1 MANPKSQ
8 QFKLTKAHISA
19 DRFGGFDKKFFD
31 VKNQVAEINIYESI
45 EELSLTGTIAIVD
58 DKSLYELI
66 NFNGTER
73 IKLEMAGLG
82 KDTDPVFEKT
92 FIMTN
97 IVKQLKGNDKSSI
110 YVFDIIDEH
119 GFISEAER
127 LRGSYRG
134 RIDDI
139 VKRICLTQLNKSVDI
154 SYQFL
159 SKKDRVDAIQDD
171 IRVIVPNLSPIN
183 AIKWLLSRATT
194 QTGSPFF
201 LWASI
206 HDENLRL
213 GNLDVMYRQTPFN
226 DKLPYTYN
234 PSNVNVA
241 EDKTEFEQGFTIKGL
256 GLGEMGDTLHL
267 VANGSVGAS
276 QSITNLNT
284 GQIMQQHYDVQRTI
298 NNLDQQ
304 DVIKKKNQNVF
315 DRKFKLKDKL
325 ISEYQGQNVHQV
337 VSTGTYGKFKS
348 YHDEFEEEKHLKKL
362 ESASIKDLLVK
373 NMMSITVPGTAFF
386 LGKAAVG
393 DTVNLSVVNDNLEVG
408 KQSNADDM
416 LDKNKSGKHLIY
428 DLRHTFRGT
437 QHDVTTVSYT
447 HLTLPTNREV

>member
-19 DRFGGFDKKFFD
+19 DRFGGFENRFYD

-45 EELSLTGTIAIVD
+45 EEPSLTGTIAILD

-73 IKLEMAGLG
+73 IRLEMAGLG
-82 KDTDPVFEKT
+82 KETDPVFEKT

-97 IVKQLKGNDKSSI
+97 VVRQIKGNDKSSL
-110 YVFDIIDEH
+110 YVFDLIDEH

-139 VKRICLTQLNKSVDI
+139 VKGICLTQLKKSVDI

-159 SKKDRVDAIQDD
+159 SRQDRVDAIQDD
-171 IRVIVPNLSPIN
+171 IRVIIPNLSPIN
-183 AIKWLLSRATT
+183 ACKWLLSRATT

-206 HDENLRL
+206 HDENLRM

-241 EDKTEFEQGFTIKGL
+241 EDKSEFEQGFTIKSL
-256 GLGEMGDTLHL
+256 GLGEMGDTLHM
-267 VANGSVGAS
+267 VANGSVAAS
-276 QSITNLNT
+276 QCITNLNT
-284 GQIMQQHYDVQRTI
+284 GQMTRHHYNVQQTI
-298 NNLDQQ
+298 NNLAFQNT
-304 DVIKKKNQNVF
+304 IALKRQNVF
-315 DRKFKLKDKL
+315 DNKFKLKNKF
-325 ISEYQGQNVHQV
+325 INEYEGQNIHQV

-348 YHDEFEEEKHLKKL
+348 YHDEFEEGRHLKKL

-437 QHDVTTVSYT
+437 EHEVTMNVCK
-447 HLTLPTNREV
+447 LEREA

>member
-139 VKRICLTQLNKSVDI
+139 VKRISLTQLNKSVDI

-171 IRVIVPNLSPIN
+171 IRVIIPNLSPIN

-213 GNLDVMYRQTPFN
+213 GNLDVMLKQPAFN
-226 DKLPYTYN
+226 SKLPYTYN
-234 PSNVNVA
+234 SANISTA
-241 EDKTEFEQGFTIKGL
+241 ETQTDFAQGFTIKAIDERGS
-256 GLGEMGDTLHL
+256 GDTLTL
-267 VANGSVGAS
+267 AQAGSISADYCV
-276 QSITNLNT
+276 TNLNT
-284 GQIMQQHYDVQRTI
+284 GQIFMKKYDIDTLLTNLNNEGTI
-298 NNLDQQ
+298 D
-304 DVIKKKNQNVF
+304 KRFQNVF
-315 DRKFKLKDKL
+315 DDKFKLKD
-325 ISEYQGQNVHQV
+325 
-337 VSTGTYGKFKS
+337 
-348 YHDEFEEEKHLKKL
+348 
-362 ESASIKDLLVK
+362 
-373 NMMSITVPGTAFF
+373 
-386 LGKAAVG
+386 
-393 DTVNLSVVNDNLEVG
+393 
-408 KQSNADDM
+408 
-416 LDKNKSGKHLIY
+416 
-428 DLRHTFRGT
+428 
-437 QHDVTTVSYT
+437 
-447 HLTLPTNREV
+447 

>member
-19 DRFGGFDKKFFD
+19 DRFGVFDKKFFD

-73 IKLEMAGLG
+73 IRLEMAGLG
-82 KDTDPVFEKT
+82 KETDPVFEKT

-97 IVKQLKGNDKSSI
+97 IVRQLKGNDKSSI

-119 GFISEAER
+119 GFISSAQR
-127 LRGSYRG
+127 LRSAYRG

-139 VKRICLTQLNKSVDI
+139 VKGICLTRLNKSVDI
-154 SYQFL
+154 SYQLLFGFR
-159 SKKDRVDAIQDD
+159 SKKVDAIQDD
-171 IRVIVPNLSPIN
+171 IRVIIPNLSPIN

-194 QTGSPFF
+194 QTGSPFY
-201 LWASI
+201 LWATI
-206 HDENLRL
+206 HDENLRM
-213 GNLDVMYRQTPFN
+213 GNLDVMYRQVPFN

-241 EDKTEFEQGFTIKGL
+241 EDKSEFEQGFTIKAL
-256 GLGEMGDTLHL
+256 GLGEMGDTLHM
-267 VANGSVGAS
+267 VTNGTVGAS
-276 QSITNLNT
+276 QGITNLNT
-284 GQIMQQHYDVQRTI
+284 GQITQQHYDVQRTI
-298 NNLDQQ
+298 DNLDKQ
-304 DVIKKKNQNVF
+304 DIIIRRNQNVF
-315 DRKFKLKDKL
+315 DNKFKLKDKF
-325 ISEYQGQNVHQV
+325 IGDYEAQHIHQV

-348 YHDEFEEEKHLKKL
+348 YHDEFEEGKHLKKL
-362 ESASIKDLLVK
+362 ESNSIRDLLVK

-393 DTVNLSVVNDNLEVG
+393 DTVNLNVVNDNLEVG

-416 LDKNKSGKHLIY
+416 LDKNKSGKHLI
-428 DLRHTFRGT
+428 
-437 QHDVTTVSYT
+437 
-447 HLTLPTNREV
+447 

>member
-139 VKRICLTQLNKSVDI
+139 VQRISLTQLNKSVDI

-325 ISEYQGQNVHQV
+325 INEYKGQNVHQV

-437 QHDVTTVSYT
+437 QHDVTMNVCK
-447 HLTLPTNREV
+447 LEREV

>member
-19 DRFGGFDKKFFD
+19 DRFGGFENRFYD

-45 EELSLTGTIAIVD
+45 EEPSLTGTIAILD

-73 IKLEMAGLG
+73 IRLEMAGLG
-82 KDTDPVFEKT
+82 KETDPVFEKT

-97 IVKQLKGNDKSSI
+97 VVRQIKGNDKSSL
-110 YVFDIIDEH
+110 YVFDLIDEH

-139 VKRICLTQLNKSVDI
+139 VKGICLTQLKKSVDI

-159 SKKDRVDAIQDD
+159 SRQDRVDAIQDD
-171 IRVIVPNLSPIN
+171 IRVIIPNLSPIN
-183 AIKWLLSRATT
+183 ACKWLLSRATT

-206 HDENLRL
+206 HDENLRM

-241 EDKTEFEQGFTIKGL
+241 EDKSEFEQGFTIKSL
-256 GLGEMGDTLHL
+256 GLGEMGDTLHM
-267 VANGSVGAS
+267 VANGSVAAS
-276 QSITNLNT
+276 QCITNLNT
-284 GQIMQQHYDVQRTI
+284 GQMTQQHYDVQQTL
-298 NNLDQQ
+298 NNLAFQNT
-304 DVIKKKNQNVF
+304 IALKRQNVF
-315 DRKFKLKDKL
+315 DNKFKLKDKF
-325 ISEYQGQNVHQV
+325 IGFYEARNIHQV

-348 YHDEFEEEKHLKKL
+348 YHDEFEEERHLKKL

-437 QHDVTTVSYT
+437 EHEVTMNVCK
-447 HLTLPTNREV
+447 LERES

>member
-171 IRVIVPNLSPIN
+171 IRVIIPNLSPIN

-226 DKLPYTYN
+226 DKLPYTFN

-437 QHDVTTVSYT
+437 QHDVTMNVCK
-447 HLTLPTNREV
+447 LEREV

>member
-19 DRFGGFDKKFFD
+19 DRFGGFENRFYD

-45 EELSLTGTIAIVD
+45 EEPSLTGTIAILD

-73 IKLEMAGLG
+73 IRLEMAGLG
-82 KDTDPVFEKT
+82 KETDPVFEKT

-97 IVKQLKGNDKSSI
+97 VVRQIKGNDKSSL
-110 YVFDIIDEH
+110 YVFDLIDEH

-139 VKRICLTQLNKSVDI
+139 VKGICLTQLKKSVDI

-159 SKKDRVDAIQDD
+159 SRQDRVDAIQDD
-171 IRVIVPNLSPIN
+171 IRVIIPNLSPIN
-183 AIKWLLSRATT
+183 ACKWLLSRATT

-206 HDENLRL
+206 HDENLRM

-241 EDKTEFEQGFTIKGL
+241 EDKSEFEQGFTVKSL
-256 GLGEMGDTLHL
+256 GLGEMGDTLHM
-267 VANGSVGAS
+267 VANGTIGSS

-284 GQIMQQHYDVQRTI
+284 GQIMRQHYNVQQTI
-298 NNLDQQ
+298 NNLAFQNT
-304 DVIKKKNQNVF
+304 IALRRQNVF
-315 DRKFKLKDKL
+315 DNKFKLKNKF
-325 ISEYQGQNVHQV
+325 INEYEGQNIHQV

-348 YHDEFEEEKHLKKL
+348 YHDEFEEGRHLKKL

-393 DTVNLSVVNDNLEVG
+393 DTVNLSIVNDSLEVG

-437 QHDVTTVSYT
+437 EHEVTMNVCK
-447 HLTLPTNREV
+447 LERES

>member
-8 QFKLTKAHISA
+8 QFKLTKAHITA
-19 DRFGGFDKKFFD
+19 DRFGGFENKFFD

-73 IKLEMAGLG
+73 IKLEMSGLG

-97 IVKQLKGNDKSSI
+97 IVRQLKGNDKSSI

-139 VKRICLTQLNKSVDI
+139 VKRISLTQLNKSVDI

-159 SKKDRVDAIQDD
+159 SKKDRVDAVQDD
-171 IRVIVPNLSPIN
+171 IRVIIPNLSPIN

-226 DKLPYTYN
+226 DKLPYTFN

-256 GLGEMGDTLHL
+256 GLGEMGDTLNL

-325 ISEYQGQNVHQV
+325 IN
-337 VSTGTYGKFKS
+337 
-348 YHDEFEEEKHLKKL
+348 
-362 ESASIKDLLVK
+362 
-373 NMMSITVPGTAFF
+373 
-386 LGKAAVG
+386 
-393 DTVNLSVVNDNLEVG
+393 
-408 KQSNADDM
+408 
-416 LDKNKSGKHLIY
+416 
-428 DLRHTFRGT
+428 
-437 QHDVTTVSYT
+437 
-447 HLTLPTNREV
+447 

>member
-8 QFKLTKAHISA
+8 QFKLTKAHITA
-19 DRFGGFDKKFFD
+19 DRFGGFDTKFFD

-45 EELSLTGTIAIVD
+45 EEPSLSGTIAILD

-73 IKLEMAGLG
+73 IRLEMAGLG
-82 KDTDPVFEKT
+82 KETDPVFEKT

-97 IVKQLKGNDKSSI
+97 IIRQIKGNDKSSM
-110 YVFDIIDEH
+110 YVFDLIDEH
-119 GFISEAER
+119 GFISQAER
-127 LRGSYRG
+127 LRSAYRG

-139 VKRICLTQLNKSVDI
+139 VKGICLTQLKKSVDI

-159 SKKDRVDAIQDD
+159 SRRDRVDAIQDD
-171 IRVIVPNLSPIN
+171 IRVIIPNLSPIN

-206 HDENLRL
+206 HDENLRM

-241 EDKTEFEQGFTIKGL
+241 EDKSEFEQGFTVKSL
-256 GLGEMGDTLHL
+256 GLGEMGDTLHM
-267 VANGSVGAS
+267 VANGTIGSS

-284 GQIMQQHYDVQRTI
+284 GQIMRQHYNVQQTI
-298 NNLDQQ
+298 NNLAFQNT
-304 DVIKKKNQNVF
+304 IALRRQNVF
-315 DRKFKLKDKL
+315 DNKFKLKNKF
-325 ISEYQGQNVHQV
+325 INEYEGQNIHQV

-348 YHDEFEEEKHLKKL
+348 YHDEFEEERHLKKL

-393 DTVNLSVVNDNLEVG
+393 DTVNLSIVNDNLEVG

-437 QHDVTTVSYT
+437 EHEVTMNVCK
-447 HLTLPTNREV
+447 LERES

>member
-19 DRFGGFDKKFFD
+19 DRFGGFENRFYD

-45 EELSLTGTIAIVD
+45 EEPSLTGTIAILD

-73 IKLEMAGLG
+73 IRLEMAGLG
-82 KDTDPVFEKT
+82 KETDPVFEKT

-97 IVKQLKGNDKSSI
+97 VVRQIKGNDKSSL
-110 YVFDIIDEH
+110 YVFDLIDEH

-139 VKRICLTQLNKSVDI
+139 VKGICLTQLKKSVDI

-159 SKKDRVDAIQDD
+159 SRRDRVDAIQDD
-171 IRVIVPNLSPIN
+171 IRVIIPNLSPIN
-183 AIKWLLSRATT
+183 ACKWLLSRATT

-206 HDENLRL
+206 HDENLRM

-241 EDKTEFEQGFTIKGL
+241 EDKSEFEQGFTIKSL
-256 GLGEMGDTLHL
+256 GLGEMGDTLHM
-267 VANGSVGAS
+267 VANGSVAAS
-276 QSITNLNT
+276 QCITNLNT
-284 GQIMQQHYDVQRTI
+284 GQMTQQHYDVQQTL
-298 NNLDQQ
+298 NNLAFQNT
-304 DVIKKKNQNVF
+304 IALKRQNVF
-315 DRKFKLKDKL
+315 DNKFKLKDKF
-325 ISEYQGQNVHQV
+325 IGFYEARNIHQV

-348 YHDEFEEEKHLKKL
+348 YHDEFEEGRHLKKL

-437 QHDVTTVSYT
+437 EHEVTMNVCK
-447 HLTLPTNREV
+447 LEREA

>member
-139 VKRICLTQLNKSVDI
+139 VKRISLTQLNKSVDI

-171 IRVIVPNLSPIN
+171 IRVIIPNLSPIN

-226 DKLPYTYN
+226 DKLPYTFN

-267 VANGSVGAS
+267 VANGSVGAL

-315 DRKFKLKDKL
+315 DRKFKLKNKL
-325 ISEYQGQNVHQV
+325 INEYQGQNVHQV

-437 QHDVTTVSYT
+437 QHDVTMNVCK
-447 HLTLPTNREV
+447 LEREV

>member
-19 DRFGGFDKKFFD
+19 DRFGGFENRFYD

-45 EELSLTGTIAIVD
+45 EEPSLTGTIAILD

-73 IKLEMAGLG
+73 IRLEMAGLG
-82 KDTDPVFEKT
+82 KETDPVFEKT

-97 IVKQLKGNDKSSI
+97 VVRQIKGNDKSSL
-110 YVFDIIDEH
+110 YVFDLIDEH

-139 VKRICLTQLNKSVDI
+139 VKGICLTQLKKSVDI

-159 SKKDRVDAIQDD
+159 SRRDRVDAIQDD
-171 IRVIVPNLSPIN
+171 IRVIIPNLSPIN
-183 AIKWLLSRATT
+183 ACKWLLSRATT

-206 HDENLRL
+206 HDENLRM

-241 EDKTEFEQGFTIKGL
+241 EDKSEFEQGFTIKSL
-256 GLGEMGDTLHL
+256 GLGEMGDTLHM
-267 VANGSVGAS
+267 VANGSVAAS
-276 QSITNLNT
+276 QCITNLNT
-284 GQIMQQHYDVQRTI
+284 GQMTQQHYDVQQTL
-298 NNLDQQ
+298 NNLAFQNT
-304 DVIKKKNQNVF
+304 IALKRQNVF
-315 DRKFKLKDKL
+315 DNKFKLKDKF
-325 ISEYQGQNVHQV
+325 IGFYEARNIHQV

-348 YHDEFEEEKHLKKL
+348 YHDEFEEERHLKKL

-437 QHDVTTVSYT
+437 EHEVTMNVCK
-447 HLTLPTNREV
+447 LEREA

>member
-19 DRFGGFDKKFFD
+19 DRFGGFENRFYD

-45 EELSLTGTIAIVD
+45 EEPSLTGTIAIVD

-73 IKLEMAGLG
+73 IRLEMAGLG
-82 KDTDPVFEKT
+82 KETDPVFEKT

-97 IVKQLKGNDKSSI
+97 VVRQIKGNDKSSM
-110 YVFDIIDEH
+110 YVFDLIDEH

-139 VKRICLTQLNKSVDI
+139 VKGICLTQLKKSVDI

-159 SKKDRVDAIQDD
+159 SRRDRVDAIQDD
-171 IRVIVPNLSPIN
+171 IRVIIPNLSPIN
-183 AIKWLLSRATT
+183 ACKWLLSRATT

-206 HDENLRL
+206 HDENLRM

-241 EDKTEFEQGFTIKGL
+241 EDKSEFEQGFTIKSL
-256 GLGEMGDTLHL
+256 GLGEMGDTLHM
-267 VANGSVGAS
+267 VANGSVAAS
-276 QSITNLNT
+276 QCITNLNT
-284 GQIMQQHYDVQRTI
+284 GQMTQQHYDVQQTL
-298 NNLDQQ
+298 NNLAFQNT
-304 DVIKKKNQNVF
+304 IALKRQNVF
-315 DRKFKLKDKL
+315 DNKFKLKDKF
-325 ISEYQGQNVHQV
+325 IGFYEARNIHQV

-348 YHDEFEEEKHLKKL
+348 YHDEFEEERHLKKL

-437 QHDVTTVSYT
+437 EHEVTMNVCK
-447 HLTLPTNREV
+447 LEREA

>member
-437 QHDVTTVSYT
+437 QHDVTMNVCK
-447 HLTLPTNREV
+447 LEREV